1 MSEKNVVSLLAVLEA
16 FAFEPPTPG
25 DEGVIDAL
33 ASTGASV
40 KKRMDAMWSAY
51 MGGML
56 NDGGVWLVD
65 GQSYS
70 FLTDLGLETLEKLRF
85 YERTRVTGKVARDI
99 LADIE
104 REMAGDA

>member
-1 MSEKNVVSLLAVLEA
+1 
-16 FAFEPPTPG
+16 
-25 DEGVIDAL
+25 
-33 ASTGASV
+33 
-40 KKRMDAMWSAY
+40 MWSAY